1 MAIKNIIIS
10 LAGVFNHSCFIL
22 LLYSSLRVKFF
33 EDKKKIKGDM
43 FSVKNAPYLILAYQ
57 VLDKDNSHLH
67 TINFDRLNLRMG
79 YCSSSITYLY
89 C

>member
-1 MAIKNIIIS
+1 MVIKNIIIS
-10 LAGVFNHSCFIL
+10 LASVFNHSCFIL
-22 LLYSSLRVKFF
+22 SSLKVKFF

-79 YCSSSITYLY
+79 YCSSSIIYFY

>member
-22 LLYSSLRVKFF
+22 FLYSSLRVKFF

-43 FSVKNAPYLILAYQ
+43 FSVKKAP
-57 VLDKDNSHLH
+57 S
-67 TINFDRLNLRMG
+67 RLPGAR
-79 YCSSSITYLY
+79 
-89 C
+89 